1 MKLHQVLGPPLVA
14 LLCSCAAVKVKAV
27 DPTDTLREFRQDIL
41 SSDTLSPFSLQAL
54 RMAGITQQQALEDGI
69 DDADRIQ
76 FEKFATP
83 IERAYIESE
92 LAIGRAQ
99 LLERTQPEKAVG
111 LYLHA
116 ADLASQ
122 GVFLKEC
129 KAPVDIRCDSFK
141 VFYDRAVRGVVSYL
155 TEKKWKLDAPL
166 QFPSG
171 AGRTF
176 ALNVNRKGQVEDPSE
191 YASIVP
197 ASSIGLEGLTNRHRQ
212 NGIGVSLVACRP
224 RRDNSREEMYLPK
237 VGVCLPLTAVV
248 RFPKQNCREAR
259 CDAWLDLVN
268 SVTGETEY
276 KFNGATLPLAADYTA
291 PLAALVEKTGMGGW
305 DGLFDAIEGNEELLK
320 NTGFYTTEPY
330 NAGKIP
336 LITVHGLFSNPITWL
351 DVHNDL
357 MGDPIIR
364 EHFQIWHY
372 LYPTS
377 LPIVENA
384 KTFREKLD
392 ELHTYLVATSPKG
405 TTPRNMVIISH
416 SMGGLLTR
424 TAVVKDSNALQ
435 EFFFEE
441 PNRVR
446 ELDKEV
452 QAQINAYLN
461 FRRKPYIDRVVFVA
475 VPHRGSEI
483 ADNWIGRIGRALL
496 SLPKTIV
503 QKSVAVARGARNII
517 RPDLRSEFD
526 GGDPSSIR
534 GLSAKNPTLI
544 ALSRLEIDS
553 HVPYHSII
561 GDRGLG
567 DTPNSSDGVVA
578 YSSSHV
584 DGAESE
590 LIVPADH
597 TAHANPKAV
606 SEIRRILRLHMD
618 QVFNE
623 TNGAKAKKTAR

>member
-1 MKLHQVLGPPLVA
+1 
-14 LLCSCAAVKVKAV
+14 
-27 DPTDTLREFRQDIL
+27 
-41 SSDTLSPFSLQAL
+41 
-54 RMAGITQQQALEDGI
+54 
-69 DDADRIQ
+69 
-76 FEKFATP
+76 
-83 IERAYIESE
+83 
-92 LAIGRAQ
+92 
-99 LLERTQPEKAVG
+99 
-111 LYLHA
+111 
-116 ADLASQ
+116 
-122 GVFLKEC
+122 
-129 KAPVDIRCDSFK
+129 
-141 VFYDRAVRGVVSYL
+141 
-155 TEKKWKLDAPL
+155 
-166 QFPSG
+166 
-171 AGRTF
+171 
-176 ALNVNRKGQVEDPSE
+176 
-191 YASIVP
+191 
-197 ASSIGLEGLTNRHRQ
+197 
-212 NGIGVSLVACRP
+212 
-224 RRDNSREEMYLPK
+224 
-237 VGVCLPLTAVV
+237 
-248 RFPKQNCREAR
+248 
-259 CDAWLDLVN
+259 
-268 SVTGETEY
+268 
-276 KFNGATLPLAADYTA
+276 LPLAADYTA

-435 EFFFEE
+435 EFFFED
-441 PNRVR
+441 PNRVL

-461 FRRKPYIDRVVFVA
+461 FSRKPYIDRVVFVA

-618 QVFNE
+618 QVVNE